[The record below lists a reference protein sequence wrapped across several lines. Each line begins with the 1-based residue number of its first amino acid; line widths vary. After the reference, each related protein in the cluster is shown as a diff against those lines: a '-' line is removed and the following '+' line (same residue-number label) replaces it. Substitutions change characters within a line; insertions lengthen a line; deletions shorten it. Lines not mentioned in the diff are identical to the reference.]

1 MGLLNFLSKKSYPD
15 LKTSAYDATVAS
27 SPPIRGT
34 YPVPGNGSKIL
45 EEFQRSHPNLANIS
59 RNNSPAS
66 SPLVPRLRGPG
77 VERPRT
83 APSTQFADSTN
94 PLGLQSQPAPI
105 VPPQPKKKYG
115 PYKLPPRVVT
125 NFGDSS
131 LQPKPAP
138 SPGLVSI
145 YSDSVRSSENGK
157 PRGYVD
163 LLDAQSMIK
172 PSDFY
177 GRLQATGA
185 KNYGEDVADRNRGE
199 KSSDLDTT
207 RVQNV
212 HSNDGAGG
220 WNAVIS
226 KDIDDDSE
234 GDFDDDKPRRSLKS
248 RHSISSGLRP
258 QKAASHTPDAF
269 PKRTSSR
276 FPQQNA
282 KEVTKTMTRTES
294 ARSERAAR
302 RKSMPSFVASASGE
316 TPRSSSAGRK
326 GRDREHE
333 FFPDHLRNHARSATA
348 YEREYSKPN
357 ISSKRQSL
365 TPSQVGHQSSQK
377 SNDLDKPLPALP
389 PSSRN
394 HSRRRATSHNNA
406 VVESRLLAKRQSLQ
420 GISSTGRGEVYEDTY
435 QQKKSL
441 QAPQPSRDRNSTRR
455 QLGSTTD
462 LQDSFYS
469 SPAQQPD
476 RKSQITS
483 PPSKHTDNQGH
494 SNQPNHFR
502 KQSIISLSGQSIA
515 AAHGAGTPVPDRNS
529 SLRHWSLT
537 SETAMSSLSSNPFRP
552 QSGHTTNTSI
562 DFSPM
567 FPRAHFNESIP
578 PVPDIPFL
586 KSLQPISNT
595 TTKSH
600 SLPNTH
606 RRQSSEFFLEDHAT
620 DDGSSPSIS
629 RGSYEKDLL
638 FSETGYGV
646 SGAQVSGLPGLFD
659 MAMSPDVSLSQT
671 AENRVHSASKQ
682 LHLQDDLK
690 TDSSDLLENLDQA
703 DSSSDE
709 ELNFD
714 IPKSRAGSATALHH
728 TPVQD
733 RFPVR
738 IQAFQEQ
745 DDDDS
750 DY

>member
-1 MGLLNFLSKKSYPD
+1 MGLLNFLAKKSYPD

-59 RNNSPAS
+59 RNNSPAP

-77 VERPRT
+77 VVRPRT
-83 APSTQFADSTN
+83 APSTQLADSID

-131 LQPKPAP
+131 LLSKPAP

-177 GRLQATGA
+177 GRIQATGA

-207 RVQNV
+207 RVQGV
-212 HSNDGAGG
+212 HANDATGE
-220 WNAVIS
+220 WNTVIS

-234 GDFDDDKPRRSLKS
+234 GDFDNDEPRRSLKN
-248 RHSISSGLRP
+248 RHSISASLRP
-258 QKAASHTPDAF
+258 QKAASQTPDSF

-282 KEVTKTMTRTES
+282 KDMTKTMTRTES

-302 RKSMPSFVASASGE
+302 RKSMPSVMASASGE

-326 GRDREHE
+326 ARDREPE
-333 FFPDHLRNHARSATA
+333 FFPDSLRNHARSATA
-348 YEREYSKPN
+348 HERGYSKPN

-365 TPSQVGHQSSQK
+365 APSHVGHQSVQK

-420 GISSTGRGEVYEDTY
+420 GISSTSRGEIYEDTY

-441 QAPQPSRDRNSTRR
+441 QGPQPSRDRNSTRR

-483 PPSKHTDNQGH
+483 SPPKHRDNHAH

-502 KQSIISLSGQSIA
+502 KQSIISVSGQSIA
-515 AAHGAGTPVPDRNS
+515 VAQEAETPVPDRNS
-529 SLRHWSLT
+529 SLCHWSLT
-537 SETAMSSLSSNPFRP
+537 SETALSSLSSNPFRP

-578 PVPDIPFL
+578 PVPDISFL
-586 KSLQPISNT
+586 ESLQSIPNT
-595 TTKSH
+595 TAKSH
-600 SLPNTH
+600 SLPNAH
-606 RRQSSEFFLEDHAT
+606 RRQSSEFFLEDHAS
-620 DDGSSPSIS
+620 DGGTSPSIT

-638 FSETGYGV
+638 FSETGYGI
-646 SGAQVSGLPGLFD
+646 SGDQTSGLPGLFD
-659 MAMSPDVSLSQT
+659 VAMSPGVSLGQT
-671 AENRVHSASKQ
+671 RGNRVHSASKQ
-682 LHLQDDLK
+682 FHLQDILK
-690 TDSSDLLENLDQA
+690 TDSSDLLENMDQV

-714 IPKSRAGSATALHH
+714 IPKSRAGSAATRH

-745 DDDDS
+745 DDDES